1 MQTKAQVL
9 SHNTSPQSR
18 ISTRL
23 QQTFFH
29 SSRTQ
34 HSPSFSPHT
43 PFRPPF
49 RVLSSAHWATAAPR
63 HSINPSSGLDNSK
76 GPTICMQK
84 PPLCVLVIG
93 LRVRTQTSL
102 PTIQEEMVRRNR
114 AGNTSILSLLLST
127 VLISM
132 PIMLLTVKLWGSEH
146 CLLRFALQCSKYGD
160 DS

>member
-9 SHNTSPQSR
+9 SRNISPQSL

-23 QQTFFH
+23 QQTCSH
-29 SSRTQ
+29 SFQTQ
-34 HSPSFSPHT
+34 HSPACSPHT
-43 PFRPPF
+43 PFRLPF
-49 RVLSSAHWATAAPR
+49 PVLSSAHWATAVPR

-84 PPLCVLVIG
+84 PPSCALVIG

-102 PTIQEEMVRRNR
+102 PTIQEGMVRQNR

-132 PIMLLTVKLWGSEH
+132 PIMPLTVKLWASGH
-146 CLLRFALQCSKYGD
+146 CLLRFALQCSRYGD